1 MGKAKNNKSNS
12 KTKDKVVDKNKIDD
26 KKELLKKNSNLQ
38 EEKEKN
44 SNEESKKQD
53 NKKENKKENNKK
65 VNNTKKS
72 KDENVKNSN
81 KKVKLKGFKIEKK
94 EKAAKEHTASVKNA
108 KKSNS
113 KVNTTERIIE
123 LSKDN
128 EKRLYNSEYVIYRKD
143 KISKLE
149 EEKKKLEE
157 QNEKIRD
164 YLKEYL
170 KYKVEKQKT
179 EEKEKQEKQDKVQK
193 ELELQKSEIRDKKD
207 ENFKLSLSRTLEENL
222 KLLEENSTLENKY
235 KKEDAK
241 KIDSNEFDSED
252 KFRTKIYS
260 WDNVIEEESDKE
272 SFEKNNNSNISN
284 SNNKRNVESRRNRR
298 LKEEKRKKK
307 KKGIIRKI
315 LILFFTIILI
325 GSATYIGKWLY
336 DNYKIAKLDKE
347 NEKILEEAI
356 VEEDH
361 GPKLNIEELRKVNE
375 HSAFLLDFPLFDIKK
390 VVVKGDDNDFYLRR
404 DFKKQY
410 NFAGWVFLDYR
421 NEVSDEE
428 KNFVIYGHN
437 MRDGKTMFSPLLKML
452 DTNFLK
458 DLKEEDKIIKIQ
470 NEKGTDKYKIF
481 SVHEM
486 EDGDIPNINLLP
498 LDDKGLKDF
507 VEDVKKRSIY
517 DFNVDTIN
525 PKQTVTLMTC
535 GTTNYDRVMIH
546 AVKIN

>member
-1 MGKAKNNKSNS
+1 MGKAKNNDLSNS
-12 KTKDKVVDKNKIDD
+12 KTKDKKDEAVDDNMGKNK
-26 KKELLKKNSNLQ
+26 KEII
-38 EEKEKN
+38 EEKEEVKI
-44 SNEESKKQD
+44 KKI
-53 NKKENKKENNKK
+53 ENKDNSKVEKNNNISYDSIRKI
-65 VNNTKKS
+65 
-72 KDENVKNSN
+72 
-81 KKVKLKGFKIEKK
+81 KLKGFKIEKK
-94 EKAAKEHTASVKNA
+94 DRG
-108 KKSNS
+108 
-113 KVNTTERIIE
+113 VNTHTSSVNDIKNRTYANSIEERIIE

-128 EKRLYNSEYVIYRKD
+128 EKRAYNSEYVIYSKE

-170 KYKVEKQKT
+170 KDKVEKQKT
-179 EEKEKQEKQDKVQK
+179 EEIEKQEKQDKVQE
-193 ELELQKSEIRDKKD
+193 ELELQKSEIREESD
-207 ENFKLSLSRTLEENL
+207 ENFKLSLSRTLGENL

-241 KIDSNEFDSED
+241 KIDSNEFDSAD

-260 WDNVIEEESDKE
+260 WYNVIEEESHNE
-272 SFEKNNNSNISN
+272 SFEKDNSVNSN
-284 SNNKRNVESRRNRR
+284 KRSGGTRRNRR
-298 LKEEKRKKK
+298 LKKEKKKKK
-307 KKGIIRKI
+307 KKGILRKI

-325 GSATYIGKWLY
+325 GSAGYIAKWLY
-336 DNYKIAKLDKE
+336 DNHKIHKLDKE
-347 NEKILEEAI
+347 NEQIVEQAI

-361 GPKLNIEELRKVNE
+361 GPKLDIEELRKVNDQ
-375 HSAFLLDFPLFDIKK
+375 SAFLLDFPLFEIKK
-390 VVVKGDDNDFYLRR
+390 VVVKGDDNDFYLRH
-404 DFKKQY
+404 DFKKKY

-507 VEDVKKRSIY
+507 VENVKKRSIY